1 MPSALSSHYAKAL
14 ADAVFAP
21 ESGLSPED
29 AVEQFRSA
37 EAMISGS
44 KQLHLA
50 LLSPA
55 VNKQRKQAVISKLS
69 EPLGLH
75 RIIRNFLLVVVSHRR
90 ILDVKS
96 MRESFEAVVDERLG
110 WVRAEIASAH
120 EVAAPQREEIERAL
134 GTQLGKFIRATYVVD
149 PALIGGVRAR
159 VASKEYDATVRG
171 KLENM
176 RQRLAANL

>member
-1 MPSALSSHYAKAL
+1 MNALSVHYAQAL

-21 ESGLSPED
+21 DSGLSPKD

-37 EAMISGS
+37 ENMITASHDLHTAM
-44 KQLHLA
+44 
-50 LLSPA
+50 LSPA
-55 VNKQRKQAVISKLS
+55 VSREKKQAVISKLS
-69 EPLGLH
+69 DMLGLH
-75 RIIRNFLLVVVSHRR
+75 RVVRNFLLVVILHRR
-90 ILDVKS
+90 MLDLKA
-96 MRESFEAVVDERLG
+96 MRESFEEVVDSRLG

-134 GTQLGKFIRATYVVD
+134 GSRLGKFIRATYVVD
-149 PALIGGVRAR
+149 PSLIGGVRAR

-171 KLENM
+171 KLDNM

>member
-1 MPSALSSHYAKAL
+1 MNALSAHYAAAL

-21 ESGLSPED
+21 NSGLSAEL
-29 AVEQFRSA
+29 AVSQFQSA
-37 EAMISGS
+37 EDLISGS
-44 KQLHLA
+44 KLLTSV

-55 VNKQRKQAVISKLS
+55 VTKSKKQAVVAKVTESLNLHKL
-69 EPLGLH
+69 
-75 RIIRNFLLVVVSHRR
+75 IRNFLLVVVLHRR
-90 ILDVKS
+90 VSDLKAI
-96 MRESFEAVVDERLG
+96 RENFEEVVDSRLG

-120 EVAAPQREEIERAL
+120 EVSPQQREEIERAL

-149 PALIGGVRAR
+149 TSLIGGVRAR

-171 KLENM
+171 KLESM